1 MKTDKLFYD
10 EFHLAGCQYWDVT
23 EAWDKLRIGLKVKLE
38 REIDNR
44 YDPDAIAVLLPCT
57 DDEED
62 KEFYKLGYVPRS
74 HNGDLA
80 KLLEMGWDNI
90 FECRISKISPEQHYE
105 NQIRMTLKIKRNK
118 MGL

>member
-23 EAWDKLRIGLKVKLE
+23 EAWDKLRIVLKVKLE
-38 REIDNR
+38 REMDNR

-80 KLLEMGWDNI
+80 KPRASVGSGIWGVKCWEGEYGI
-90 FECRISKISPEQHYE
+90 
-105 NQIRMTLKIKRNK
+105 IRL
-118 MGL
+118 